1 MENLEPLLKEKEDKF
16 YFVNEEKPKKNKNK
30 IEIIVTS
37 IVSAIVLWLMWYS
50 LYPFYVGFVN
60 YDEGHKTEEVVKN
73 EEEINSNSALVNELI
88 SYMDIANDNE
98 LSSVFPIYNNTTI
111 TNDAVTSMQKLM
123 IIFKYLGVTCNANE
137 VVKDLEEIKSVAR
150 KIFNDDSFVEDFI
163 KENSSFEE
171 YNVIYDEIDNTYI
184 IKLNSCKSSQNF
196 TFKRVIKATSTDE
209 EIYIY
214 QAFGY
219 FVKGTDNKYFVYGN
233 ALKIEPIGEFID
245 EVGNKEFN
253 DIDKLNQYKWTFKKS
268 SDNNYYFVSVT
279 PVI

>member
-60 YDEGHKTEEVVKN
+60 YDEGHKTEEVVKK
-73 EEEINSNSALVNELI
+73 EEEINANSALVNELI
-88 SYMDIANDNE
+88 SYFDVTNDNE
-98 LSSVFPIYNNTTI
+98 LSNLLAIYSSNEI
-111 TNDAVTSMQKLM
+111 TSNAVSSEQKLM
-123 IIFKYLGVTCNANE
+123 VVFKSLGVTCSGNE
-137 VVKDLEEIKSVAR
+137 VIKGLEEIKSEAR
-150 KIFNDDSFVEDFI
+150 KIFNDDTFAEDLNI
-163 KENSSFEE
+163 SLDGYSIT
-171 YNVIYDEIDNTYI
+171 YNETNNNYT
-184 IKLNSCKSSQNF
+184 IKLNSCPSSEDFIVKS
-196 TFKRVIKATSTDE
+196 VVKATRADD

-219 FVKGTDNKYFVYGN
+219 FIKGPENKYFVYDS
-233 ALKIEPIGEFID
+233 ALKTNQIGEFID
-245 EVGNKEFN
+245 EAGNKEFN
-253 DIDKLNQYKWTFKKS
+253 QFEKLKQFKWTFKKS

>member
-37 IVSAIVLWLMWYS
+37 IVSAIVLWLMWYC

-60 YDEGHKTEEVVKN
+60 YDEGHKTKEVVKN
-73 EEEINSNSALVNELI
+73 EEEINANSALVNELI
-88 SYMDIANDNE
+88 SYFDVTNDNE
-98 LSSVFPIYNNTTI
+98 LSNLLAIYSSNEITSNSV
-111 TNDAVTSMQKLM
+111 SSEQKLM
-123 IIFKYLGVTCNANE
+123 VVFKSLGITCSGNE
-137 VVKDLEEIKSVAR
+137 VIKGLEEIKSEAR
-150 KIFNDDSFVEDFI
+150 KIFNDDTFAEDLNI
-163 KENSSFEE
+163 SLDGYSIT
-171 YNVIYDEIDNTYI
+171 YNETNNNYT
-184 IKLNSCKSSQNF
+184 IKLNSCPSSEDFIVKS
-196 TFKRVIKATSTDE
+196 VVKATSTDD

-219 FVKGTDNKYFVYGN
+219 FVKGPENKYFVYDS
-233 ALKIEPIGEFID
+233 ALKTNQIGEFID
-245 EVGNKEFN
+245 EAGNKEFN
-253 DIDKLNQYKWTFKKS
+253 QFEKLKQFKWTFKKS

>member
-73 EEEINSNSALVNELI
+73 EEEINANSALINELI
-88 SYMDIANDNE
+88 SYFDVTNDNE
-98 LSSVFPIYNNTTI
+98 LSNLLAIYSSNEI
-111 TNDAVTSMQKLM
+111 TSNAVSSEQKLM
-123 IIFKYLGVTCNANE
+123 VVFKSLGVTCNGNE
-137 VVKDLEEIKSVAR
+137 VVKGLEEIKSEAR
-150 KIFNDDSFVEDFI
+150 KIFNDDTFAEDLNI
-163 KENSSFEE
+163 SLDGYSIT
-171 YNVIYDEIDNTYI
+171 YNETNNNYT
-184 IKLNSCKSSQNF
+184 IKLNSCPASEDFIVKS
-196 TFKRVIKATSTDE
+196 VVKATRADD

-219 FVKGTDNKYFVYGN
+219 FVKGPENKYFVYDS
-233 ALKIEPIGEFID
+233 ALKTNQIGEFID

-253 DIDKLNQYKWTFKKS
+253 QIEELKQFKWTFKKS

>member
-37 IVSAIVLWLMWYS
+37 IVSAIVLWLMWYC

-60 YDEGHKTEEVVKN
+60 YDEGHKTKEVVKN
-73 EEEINSNSALVNELI
+73 EEEINANSALVNELI
-88 SYMDIANDNE
+88 SYFDVTNDNE
-98 LSSVFPIYNNTTI
+98 LSNLLAIYSSNEI
-111 TNDAVTSMQKLM
+111 TSNAVSSEQKLM
-123 IIFKYLGVTCNANE
+123 VVFKSLGVTCSGNE
-137 VVKDLEEIKSVAR
+137 VIKGLEEIKSEAR
-150 KIFNDDSFVEDFI
+150 KIFNDDTFAEDLNI
-163 KENSSFEE
+163 SLDGYSIT
-171 YNVIYDEIDNTYI
+171 YNETNNNYT
-184 IKLNSCKSSQNF
+184 IKLNSCPSSEDFIVKS
-196 TFKRVIKATSTDE
+196 VVKATSTDD

-219 FVKGTDNKYFVYGN
+219 FVKGPENKYFVYDS
-233 ALKIEPIGEFID
+233 ALKTNQIGEFID
-245 EVGNKEFN
+245 EAGNKEFN
-253 DIDKLNQYKWTFKKS
+253 QFEKLKQFKWTFKKS

>member
-37 IVSAIVLWLMWYS
+37 IVSAIVLWLMWYC

-60 YDEGHKTEEVVKN
+60 YDEGHKTKEVVKN
-73 EEEINSNSALVNELI
+73 EEEINANSALVNELI
-88 SYMDIANDNE
+88 SYFDVTNDNE
-98 LSSVFPIYNNTTI
+98 LSNLLAIYSSNEI
-111 TNDAVTSMQKLM
+111 TSNAVSSEQKLM
-123 IIFKYLGVTCNANE
+123 VVFKSLGITCSGNE
-137 VVKDLEEIKSVAR
+137 VIKGLEEIKSEAR
-150 KIFNDDSFVEDFI
+150 KIFNDDTFAEDLNI
-163 KENSSFEE
+163 SLDGYSIT
-171 YNVIYDEIDNTYI
+171 YNETNNNYT
-184 IKLNSCKSSQNF
+184 IKLNSCPSSEDFIVKS
-196 TFKRVIKATSTDE
+196 VVKATSTDD

-219 FVKGTDNKYFVYGN
+219 FVKGPENKYFVYDS
-233 ALKIEPIGEFID
+233 ALKTNQIGEFID
-245 EVGNKEFN
+245 DSGNKEFN
-253 DIDKLNQYKWTFKKS
+253 QFEKLKQFKWTFKKS

>member
-37 IVSAIVLWLMWYS
+37 IVSAIVLWLMWYC

-60 YDEGHKTEEVVKN
+60 YDEGHKTKEVVKN
-73 EEEINSNSALVNELI
+73 EEEINANSALVNELI
-88 SYMDIANDNE
+88 SYFDVTNDNE
-98 LSSVFPIYNNTTI
+98 LSNLLAIYSSNEI
-111 TNDAVTSMQKLM
+111 TSNAISSEQKLM
-123 IIFKYLGVTCNANE
+123 VVFKSLGVTCSGNE
-137 VVKDLEEIKSVAR
+137 VIKGLEEIKSEAR
-150 KIFNDDSFVEDFI
+150 KIFNDDTFAEDLNI
-163 KENSSFEE
+163 SLDGYSIT
-171 YNVIYDEIDNTYI
+171 YNETNNNYT
-184 IKLNSCKSSQNF
+184 IKLNSCPSSEDFIVKS
-196 TFKRVIKATSTDE
+196 VVKATSADD

-219 FVKGTDNKYFVYGN
+219 FVKGPENKYFVYDS
-233 ALKIEPIGEFID
+233 ALKTNQIGEFID
-245 EVGNKEFN
+245 EAGNKEFN
-253 DIDKLNQYKWTFKKS
+253 QFEKLKQFKWTFKKS

>member
-60 YDEGHKTEEVVKN
+60 YDDGHKTEEVVKN
-73 EEEINSNSALVNELI
+73 EEEINVNSALINELI
-88 SYMDIANDNE
+88 SYFDVTNDNE
-98 LSSVFPIYNNTTI
+98 LSNLLAIYSSNEI
-111 TNDAVTSMQKLM
+111 TSNAVSSEQKLM
-123 IIFKYLGVTCNANE
+123 VVFKSLGVTCSGNE
-137 VVKDLEEIKSVAR
+137 VIKGLEEIKSEAR
-150 KIFNDDSFVEDFI
+150 KIFNDDTFAEDLNI
-163 KENSSFEE
+163 SLDGYSIT
-171 YNVIYDEIDNTYI
+171 YNETNNNYT
-184 IKLNSCKSSQNF
+184 IKLNSCPSSEDFIVKS
-196 TFKRVIKATSTDE
+196 VVKATRADD

-219 FVKGTDNKYFVYGN
+219 FIKGPENKYFVYDS
-233 ALKIEPIGEFID
+233 ALKTNQIGEFID
-245 EVGNKEFN
+245 EAGNKEFN
-253 DIDKLNQYKWTFKKS
+253 QFEKLKQFKWTFKKS

>member
-37 IVSAIVLWLMWYS
+37 IVSAIVLWLMWYC

-60 YDEGHKTEEVVKN
+60 YDEGHKTKEVVKN
-73 EEEINSNSALVNELI
+73 EEEINANSALVNELI
-88 SYMDIANDNE
+88 SYFDVTNDNE
-98 LSSVFPIYNNTTI
+98 LSNLLAIYSSNEI
-111 TNDAVTSMQKLM
+111 TSNAVSSEQKLM
-123 IIFKYLGVTCNANE
+123 VVFKSLGITCSGNE
-137 VVKDLEEIKSVAR
+137 VIKGLEEIKSEAR
-150 KIFNDDSFVEDFI
+150 KIFNDDTFAEDLNI
-163 KENSSFEE
+163 SLDGYSIT
-171 YNVIYDEIDNTYI
+171 YNETNNNYT
-184 IKLNSCKSSQNF
+184 IKLNSCPSSEDFIVKS
-196 TFKRVIKATSTDE
+196 VVKATSTDD

-219 FVKGTDNKYFVYGN
+219 FIKGPENKYFVYDS
-233 ALKIEPIGEFID
+233 ALKTNQIGEFID
-245 EVGNKEFN
+245 EAGTKEFN
-253 DIDKLNQYKWTFKKS
+253 EVEKLKQFKWTFKKS

>member
-37 IVSAIVLWLMWYS
+37 IVSAIVLWLMWYC

-60 YDEGHKTEEVVKN
+60 YDEGHKTKEVVKN
-73 EEEINSNSALVNELI
+73 EEEINANSALVNELI
-88 SYMDIANDNE
+88 SYFDVTNDNE
-98 LSSVFPIYNNTTI
+98 LSNLLAIYSSNEI
-111 TNDAVTSMQKLM
+111 TSNAVSSEQKLM
-123 IIFKYLGVTCNANE
+123 VVFKSLEITCSGNE
-137 VVKDLEEIKSVAR
+137 VIKGLEEIKSEAR
-150 KIFNDDSFVEDFI
+150 KIFNDDTFAEDLNI
-163 KENSSFEE
+163 SLDGYSIT
-171 YNVIYDEIDNTYI
+171 YNETNNNYT
-184 IKLNSCKSSQNF
+184 IKLNSCPSSEDFIVKS
-196 TFKRVIKATSTDE
+196 VVKATSTDD

-219 FVKGTDNKYFVYGN
+219 FVKGPENKYFVYDS
-233 ALKIEPIGEFID
+233 ALKTNQIGEFID
-245 EVGNKEFN
+245 EAGTKEFN
-253 DIDKLNQYKWTFKKS
+253 EVEKLKQFKWTFKKS

>member
-60 YDEGHKTEEVVKN
+60 YDDGHKTEEVVKN
-73 EEEINSNSALVNELI
+73 EEEINVNSALINELI
-88 SYMDIANDNE
+88 SYFDVTNDNE
-98 LSSVFPIYNNTTI
+98 LSNLLAIYSSNEI
-111 TNDAVTSMQKLM
+111 TSNAVSSEQKLM
-123 IIFKYLGVTCNANE
+123 VVFKSLGVTCSGNE
-137 VVKDLEEIKSVAR
+137 VVKGLEEIKSEAR
-150 KIFNDDSFVEDFI
+150 KIFNDDTFAEDLNI
-163 KENSSFEE
+163 SLDGYSIT
-171 YNVIYDEIDNTYI
+171 YNETNNNYT
-184 IKLNSCKSSQNF
+184 IKLNSCPASEDFIVKS
-196 TFKRVIKATSTDE
+196 VVKATNADD

-219 FVKGTDNKYFVYGN
+219 FVKGPENKYFVYDS
-233 ALKIEPIGEFID
+233 ALKTNQIGEFID
-245 EVGNKEFN
+245 EAGTKEFN
-253 DIDKLNQYKWTFKKS
+253 EVEKLKQFKWTFKKS

>member
-1 MENLEPLLKEKEDKF
+1 LKEKEDKF

-60 YDEGHKTEEVVKN
+60 YDDGHKTEEVVKN
-73 EEEINSNSALVNELI
+73 EEEINVNSALINELI
-88 SYMDIANDNE
+88 SYFDVTNDNE
-98 LSSVFPIYNNTTI
+98 LSNLLAIYSSNEI
-111 TNDAVTSMQKLM
+111 TSNAVSSEQKLM
-123 IIFKYLGVTCNANE
+123 VVFKSLGVTCSGNE
-137 VVKDLEEIKSVAR
+137 VIKGLEEIKSEAR
-150 KIFNDDSFVEDFI
+150 KIFNDDTFAEDLNI
-163 KENSSFEE
+163 SLDGYSIT
-171 YNVIYDEIDNTYI
+171 YNETNNNYT
-184 IKLNSCKSSQNF
+184 IKLNSCPSSEDFIVKS
-196 TFKRVIKATSTDE
+196 VVKATSTDD

-219 FVKGTDNKYFVYGN
+219 FIKGPENKYFVYDS
-233 ALKIEPIGEFID
+233 ALKTNQIGEFID
-245 EVGNKEFN
+245 EAGTKEFN
-253 DIDKLNQYKWTFKKS
+253 EVEKLKQFKWTFKKS

>member
-37 IVSAIVLWLMWYS
+37 IVSAIVLWLMWYC

-60 YDEGHKTEEVVKN
+60 YDEGHKTKEVVKN
-73 EEEINSNSALVNELI
+73 EEEINANSALVNELI
-88 SYMDIANDNE
+88 SYFDVTNDNE
-98 LSSVFPIYNNTTI
+98 LSNLLAIYSSNEI
-111 TNDAVTSMQKLM
+111 TSNAVSSEQKLM
-123 IIFKYLGVTCNANE
+123 VVFKSLGITCSGNE
-137 VVKDLEEIKSVAR
+137 VIKGLEEIKSEAR
-150 KIFNDDSFVEDFI
+150 KIFNDDTFAEDLNI
-163 KENSSFEE
+163 SLDGYSIT
-171 YNVIYDEIDNTYI
+171 YNETNNNYT
-184 IKLNSCKSSQNF
+184 IKLNSCPSSEDFIVKS
-196 TFKRVIKATSTDE
+196 VVKATSTDD

-219 FVKGTDNKYFVYGN
+219 FVKGPENKYFVYDS
-233 ALKIEPIGEFID
+233 ALKTNQIGEFID
-245 EVGNKEFN
+245 EAGNKEFN
-253 DIDKLNQYKWTFKKS
+253 QFEKLKQFKWTFKKS

>member
-73 EEEINSNSALVNELI
+73 EEEINVNSALINELI
-88 SYMDIANDNE
+88 SYFDVTNDNE
-98 LSSVFPIYNNTTI
+98 LSNLLAIYSSNEI
-111 TNDAVTSMQKLM
+111 TSNAVSSEQKLM
-123 IIFKYLGVTCNANE
+123 VVFKSLGVTCSGNE
-137 VVKDLEEIKSVAR
+137 VIKGLEEIKSEAR
-150 KIFNDDSFVEDFI
+150 KIFNDDTFAEDLNI
-163 KENSSFEE
+163 SLDGYSIT
-171 YNVIYDEIDNTYI
+171 YNETNNNYT
-184 IKLNSCKSSQNF
+184 IKLNSCPASEDFIVKS
-196 TFKRVIKATSTDE
+196 VVKATSTDD

-219 FVKGTDNKYFVYGN
+219 FVKGPENKYFVYDS
-233 ALKIEPIGEFID
+233 ALKTNQIGEFID
-245 EVGNKEFN
+245 EAGTKEFN
-253 DIDKLNQYKWTFKKS
+253 EVEKLKQFKWTFKKS

>member
-37 IVSAIVLWLMWYS
+37 IVSAIVLWLMWYC

-60 YDEGHKTEEVVKN
+60 YDEGHKTKEVVKN
-73 EEEINSNSALVNELI
+73 EEEINANSALVNELI
-88 SYMDIANDNE
+88 SYFDVTNDNE
-98 LSSVFPIYNNTTI
+98 LSNLLAIYSSNEI
-111 TNDAVTSMQKLM
+111 TSNAVSSEQKLM
-123 IIFKYLGVTCNANE
+123 VVFKSLGVTCSGNE
-137 VVKDLEEIKSVAR
+137 VVKGLEEIKSEAR
-150 KIFNDDSFVEDFI
+150 KIFNDDTFAEDLNI
-163 KENSSFEE
+163 SLDGYSIT
-171 YNVIYDEIDNTYI
+171 YNETNNNYT
-184 IKLNSCKSSQNF
+184 IKLNSCPSSEDFIVKS
-196 TFKRVIKATSTDE
+196 VVKATSTDD

-219 FVKGTDNKYFVYGN
+219 FVKGPENKYFVYDS
-233 ALKIEPIGEFID
+233 ALKTNQIGEFID
-245 EVGNKEFN
+245 EAGNKEFN
-253 DIDKLNQYKWTFKKS
+253 QFEKLKQFKWTFKKS

>member
-60 YDEGHKTEEVVKN
+60 YDEGHKTEEVVKK
-73 EEEINSNSALVNELI
+73 EEEINANSALVNELI
-88 SYMDIANDNE
+88 SYFDVTNDNE
-98 LSSVFPIYNNTTI
+98 LSNLLAIYSSNEI
-111 TNDAVTSMQKLM
+111 TSNAVSSEQKLM
-123 IIFKYLGVTCNANE
+123 VVFKSLGVTCSGNE
-137 VVKDLEEIKSVAR
+137 VIKGLEEIKSEAR
-150 KIFNDDSFVEDFI
+150 KIFNDDTFAEDLNI
-163 KENSSFEE
+163 SLDGYSIT
-171 YNVIYDEIDNTYI
+171 YNETNNNYT
-184 IKLNSCKSSQNF
+184 IKLNSCPASEDFIVKS
-196 TFKRVIKATSTDE
+196 VVKATSTDD

-219 FVKGTDNKYFVYGN
+219 FIKGPENKYFVYDS
-233 ALKIEPIGEFID
+233 ALKTNQIGEFID
-245 EVGNKEFN
+245 EAGTKEFN
-253 DIDKLNQYKWTFKKS
+253 EVEKLKQFKWTFKKS

>member
-16 YFVNEEKPKKNKNK
+16 YFVNEEKSKKNKNK

-73 EEEINSNSALVNELI
+73 EEEINVNSALINELI
-88 SYMDIANDNE
+88 SYFDVTNDNE
-98 LSSVFPIYNNTTI
+98 LSNLLAIYSSNEI
-111 TNDAVTSMQKLM
+111 TSNAVSSEQKLM
-123 IIFKYLGVTCNANE
+123 VVFKSLGVTCSGNE
-137 VVKDLEEIKSVAR
+137 VVKGLEEIKSEAR
-150 KIFNDDSFVEDFI
+150 KIFNDDTFAEDLNI
-163 KENSSFEE
+163 SLDGYSIT
-171 YNVIYDEIDNTYI
+171 YNETNNNYA
-184 IKLNSCKSSQNF
+184 IKLNSCPASEDFIVKS
-196 TFKRVIKATSTDE
+196 VVKATNADD

-219 FVKGTDNKYFVYGN
+219 FVKGPENKYFVYDS
-233 ALKIEPIGEFID
+233 ALKTNQIGEFID
-245 EVGNKEFN
+245 EAGTKEFN
-253 DIDKLNQYKWTFKKS
+253 EVEKLKQFKWTFKKS

>member
-60 YDEGHKTEEVVKN
+60 YDDGHKTEEVVKN
-73 EEEINSNSALVNELI
+73 EEEINVNSALVNELI
-88 SYMDIANDNE
+88 SYFDVTNDNE
-98 LSSVFPIYNNTTI
+98 LSNLLAIYSSNEI
-111 TNDAVTSMQKLM
+111 TSNAVSSEQKLM
-123 IIFKYLGVTCNANE
+123 VVFKSLGITCSGNE
-137 VVKDLEEIKSVAR
+137 VIKGLEEIKSEAR
-150 KIFNDDSFVEDFI
+150 KIFNDDTFAEDLNI
-163 KENSSFEE
+163 SLDGYSIT
-171 YNVIYDEIDNTYI
+171 YNETNNNYT
-184 IKLNSCKSSQNF
+184 IKLNSCPSSEDFIVKS
-196 TFKRVIKATSTDE
+196 VVKATSTDD

-219 FVKGTDNKYFVYGN
+219 FVKGPENKYFVYDS
-233 ALKIEPIGEFID
+233 ALKTNQIGEFID
-245 EVGNKEFN
+245 EAGTKEFN
-253 DIDKLNQYKWTFKKS
+253 EVEKLKQFKWTFKKS

>member
-73 EEEINSNSALVNELI
+73 EEEINVNSALINELI
-88 SYMDIANDNE
+88 SYFDVTNDNE
-98 LSSVFPIYNNTTI
+98 LSNLLAIYSSNEI
-111 TNDAVTSMQKLM
+111 TSNAVSSEQKLM
-123 IIFKYLGVTCNANE
+123 VVFKSLGVTCSGNE
-137 VVKDLEEIKSVAR
+137 VVKGLEEIKSEAR
-150 KIFNDDSFVEDFI
+150 KIFNDDTFAEDLNI
-163 KENSSFEE
+163 SLDGYSIT
-171 YNVIYDEIDNTYI
+171 YNETNNNYA
-184 IKLNSCKSSQNF
+184 IKLNSCPASEDFIVKS
-196 TFKRVIKATSTDE
+196 VVKATRADD

-219 FVKGTDNKYFVYGN
+219 FVKGPENKYFVYDS
-233 ALKIEPIGEFID
+233 ALKTNQIGEFID
-245 EVGNKEFN
+245 EAGTKEFN
-253 DIDKLNQYKWTFKKS
+253 EVEKLKQFKWTFKKS

>member
-16 YFVNEEKPKKNKNK
+16 YFVNEEKSKKNKNK

-73 EEEINSNSALVNELI
+73 EEEINVNSALINELI
-88 SYMDIANDNE
+88 SYFDVTNDNE
-98 LSSVFPIYNNTTI
+98 LSNLLAIYSSNEI
-111 TNDAVTSMQKLM
+111 TSNAVSSEQKLM
-123 IIFKYLGVTCNANE
+123 VVFKSLGVTCSGNE
-137 VVKDLEEIKSVAR
+137 VVKGLEEIKSEAR
-150 KIFNDDSFVEDFI
+150 KIFNDDTFAEDLNI
-163 KENSSFEE
+163 SLDGYSIT
-171 YNVIYDEIDNTYI
+171 YNETNNNYA
-184 IKLNSCKSSQNF
+184 IKLNSCPASEDFIVKS
-196 TFKRVIKATSTDE
+196 VVKATNADDK
-209 EIYIY
+209 IYIY

-219 FVKGTDNKYFVYGN
+219 FVKGPENKYFVYDS
-233 ALKIEPIGEFID
+233 ALKTNQIGEFID
-245 EVGNKEFN
+245 EAGTKEFN
-253 DIDKLNQYKWTFKKS
+253 EVEKLKQFKWTFKKS

>member
-60 YDEGHKTEEVVKN
+60 YDEGHKTKEVVKN
-73 EEEINSNSALVNELI
+73 EEEINANSALVNELI
-88 SYMDIANDNE
+88 SYFDVTNDNE
-98 LSSVFPIYNNTTI
+98 LSNLLAIYSSNEI
-111 TNDAVTSMQKLM
+111 TSNAVSSEQKLM
-123 IIFKYLGVTCNANE
+123 VVFKSLGVTCSGNE
-137 VVKDLEEIKSVAR
+137 VVKGLEEIKSEAR
-150 KIFNDDSFVEDFI
+150 KIFNDDTFAEDLNI
-163 KENSSFEE
+163 SLDGYSIT
-171 YNVIYDEIDNTYI
+171 YNETNNNYT
-184 IKLNSCKSSQNF
+184 IKLNSCPSSEDFIVKS
-196 TFKRVIKATSTDE
+196 VVKATSTDD

-219 FVKGTDNKYFVYGN
+219 FVKGPENKYFVYDS
-233 ALKIEPIGEFID
+233 ALKTNQIGEFID
-245 EVGNKEFN
+245 EAGNKEFN
-253 DIDKLNQYKWTFKKS
+253 QFEKLKQFKWTFKKS

>member
-73 EEEINSNSALVNELI
+73 EEEINANSALVNELI
-88 SYMDIANDNE
+88 SYFDVTNDNE
-98 LSSVFPIYNNTTI
+98 LSNLLAIYSSNEI
-111 TNDAVTSMQKLM
+111 TSNAVSSEQKLM
-123 IIFKYLGVTCNANE
+123 VVFKSLGVTCSGNE
-137 VVKDLEEIKSVAR
+137 VIKGLEEIKSEAR
-150 KIFNDDSFVEDFI
+150 KIFNDDTFAEDLNI
-163 KENSSFEE
+163 SLDGYSIT
-171 YNVIYDEIDNTYI
+171 YNETNNNYT
-184 IKLNSCKSSQNF
+184 IKLNSCPSSEDFIVKS
-196 TFKRVIKATSTDE
+196 VVKATSTDD

-219 FVKGTDNKYFVYGN
+219 FVKGPENKYFVYDS
-233 ALKIEPIGEFID
+233 ALKTNQIGEFID
-245 EVGNKEFN
+245 EAGNKEFN
-253 DIDKLNQYKWTFKKS
+253 QFEKLKQ
-268 SDNNYYFVSVT
+268 
-279 PVI
+279 

>member
-37 IVSAIVLWLMWYS
+37 IVSAIVLWLMWYC

-60 YDEGHKTEEVVKN
+60 YDEGHKTKEVVKN
-73 EEEINSNSALVNELI
+73 EEEINANSALVNELI
-88 SYMDIANDNE
+88 SYFDVTNDNE
-98 LSSVFPIYNNTTI
+98 LSNLLAIYSSNEI
-111 TNDAVTSMQKLM
+111 TSNAVSSEQKLM
-123 IIFKYLGVTCNANE
+123 VVFKSLGITCSGNE
-137 VVKDLEEIKSVAR
+137 VIKGLEEIKNEAR
-150 KIFNDDSFVEDFI
+150 KIFNDDTFAEDLNI
-163 KENSSFEE
+163 SLDGYSIT
-171 YNVIYDEIDNTYI
+171 YNETNNNYT
-184 IKLNSCKSSQNF
+184 IKLNSCPSSEDFIVKS
-196 TFKRVIKATSTDE
+196 VVKATNADD

-219 FVKGTDNKYFVYGN
+219 FIKGPENKYFVYDS
-233 ALKIEPIGEFID
+233 ALKTNQIGEFID
-245 EVGNKEFN
+245 EAGTKEFN
-253 DIDKLNQYKWTFKKS
+253 EVEKLKQFKWTFKKS

>member
-60 YDEGHKTEEVVKN
+60 YDDGHKTEEVVKN
-73 EEEINSNSALVNELI
+73 EEEINANSALVNELI
-88 SYMDIANDNE
+88 SYFDVTNDNE
-98 LSSVFPIYNNTTI
+98 LSNLLAIYSSNEI
-111 TNDAVTSMQKLM
+111 TSNAVSSEQKLM
-123 IIFKYLGVTCNANE
+123 VVFKSLGITCSGNE
-137 VVKDLEEIKSVAR
+137 VIKGLEEIKSEAR
-150 KIFNDDSFVEDFI
+150 KIFNDDTFAEDLNI
-163 KENSSFEE
+163 SLDGYSIT
-171 YNVIYDEIDNTYI
+171 YNETNNNYT
-184 IKLNSCKSSQNF
+184 IKLNSCPSSEDFIVKS
-196 TFKRVIKATSTDE
+196 VVKATSTDD

-219 FVKGTDNKYFVYGN
+219 FVKGPENKYFVYDS
-233 ALKIEPIGEFID
+233 ALKTNQIGEFID
-245 EVGNKEFN
+245 EAGNKEFN
-253 DIDKLNQYKWTFKKS
+253 QFEKLKQFKWTFKKS

>member
-60 YDEGHKTEEVVKN
+60 YDEGHKTKEVVKN
-73 EEEINSNSALVNELI
+73 EEEINANSALVNELI
-88 SYMDIANDNE
+88 SYFDVTNDNE
-98 LSSVFPIYNNTTI
+98 LSNLLAIYSSNEI
-111 TNDAVTSMQKLM
+111 TSNAVSSEQKLM
-123 IIFKYLGVTCNANE
+123 VVFKSLGITCSGNE
-137 VVKDLEEIKSVAR
+137 VIKGLEEIKSEAR
-150 KIFNDDSFVEDFI
+150 KIFNDDTFAEDLNI
-163 KENSSFEE
+163 SLDGYSIT
-171 YNVIYDEIDNTYI
+171 YNETNNNYT
-184 IKLNSCKSSQNF
+184 IKLNSCPSSEDFIVKS
-196 TFKRVIKATSTDE
+196 VVKATSTDD

-219 FVKGTDNKYFVYGN
+219 FVKGPENKYFVYDS
-233 ALKIEPIGEFID
+233 ALKTNQIGEFID
-245 EVGNKEFN
+245 EAGNKEFN
-253 DIDKLNQYKWTFKKS
+253 QFEKLKQFKWTFKKS

>member
-37 IVSAIVLWLMWYS
+37 IVSAIVLWLMWYC

-60 YDEGHKTEEVVKN
+60 YDEGHKTKEVVKN
-73 EEEINSNSALVNELI
+73 EEEINANSALVNELI
-88 SYMDIANDNE
+88 SYFDVTNDNE
-98 LSSVFPIYNNTTI
+98 LSNLLAIYSSNEI
-111 TNDAVTSMQKLM
+111 TSNAVSSEQKLM
-123 IIFKYLGVTCNANE
+123 VVFKSLGITCSGNE
-137 VVKDLEEIKSVAR
+137 VIKGLEEIKSEAR
-150 KIFNDDSFVEDFI
+150 KIFNDDTFAEDLNI
-163 KENSSFEE
+163 SLDGYSIT
-171 YNVIYDEIDNTYI
+171 YNETNNNYT
-184 IKLNSCKSSQNF
+184 IKLNSCPSSEDFIVKS
-196 TFKRVIKATSTDE
+196 VVKATSTDD

-219 FVKGTDNKYFVYGN
+219 FVKGPENKYFVYDS
-233 ALKIEPIGEFID
+233 ALKTNQIGEFID
-245 EVGNKEFN
+245 EASTKEFN
-253 DIDKLNQYKWTFKKS
+253 QFEKLKQFKWTFKKS

>member
-1 MENLEPLLKEKEDKF
+1 MENFEPLLKEKEDKF

-60 YDEGHKTEEVVKN
+60 YDEGHKTKEVVKN
-73 EEEINSNSALVNELI
+73 EEEINANSALVNELI
-88 SYMDIANDNE
+88 SYFDVTNDNE
-98 LSSVFPIYNNTTI
+98 LSNLLAIYSSNEI
-111 TNDAVTSMQKLM
+111 TSNAVSSEQKLM
-123 IIFKYLGVTCNANE
+123 VVFKSLGITCSGNE
-137 VVKDLEEIKSVAR
+137 VIKGLEEIKSEAR
-150 KIFNDDSFVEDFI
+150 KIFNDDTFAEDLNI
-163 KENSSFEE
+163 SLDGYSIT
-171 YNVIYDEIDNTYI
+171 YNETNNNYT
-184 IKLNSCKSSQNF
+184 IKLNSCPSSEDFIVKS
-196 TFKRVIKATSTDE
+196 VVKATSTDD

-219 FVKGTDNKYFVYGN
+219 FVKGPENKYFVYDS
-233 ALKIEPIGEFID
+233 ALKTNQIGEFID
-245 EVGNKEFN
+245 EAGNKEFN
-253 DIDKLNQYKWTFKKS
+253 QFEKLKQFKWTFKKS

>member
-16 YFVNEEKPKKNKNK
+16 YFVNEEKSKKNKNK

-73 EEEINSNSALVNELI
+73 EEEINVNSALINELI
-88 SYMDIANDNE
+88 SYFDVTNDNE
-98 LSSVFPIYNNTTI
+98 LSNLLAIYSSNEI
-111 TNDAVTSMQKLM
+111 TSNAVSSEQKLM
-123 IIFKYLGVTCNANE
+123 VVFKSLGVTCSGNE
-137 VVKDLEEIKSVAR
+137 VVKGLEEIKSEAR
-150 KIFNDDSFVEDFI
+150 KIFNDDTFAEDLNI
-163 KENSSFEE
+163 SLDGYSIT
-171 YNVIYDEIDNTYI
+171 YNETNNNYA
-184 IKLNSCKSSQNF
+184 IKLNSCPASEDFIVKS
-196 TFKRVIKATSTDE
+196 VVKATRADD

-219 FVKGTDNKYFVYGN
+219 FVKGPENKYFVYDS
-233 ALKIEPIGEFID
+233 ALKTNQIGEFID
-245 EVGNKEFN
+245 EAGTKEFN
-253 DIDKLNQYKWTFKKS
+253 EVEKLKQFKWTFKKS

>member
-60 YDEGHKTEEVVKN
+60 YDEGHKTKEVVKN
-73 EEEINSNSALVNELI
+73 EEEINANSALVNELI
-88 SYMDIANDNE
+88 SYFDVTNDNE
-98 LSSVFPIYNNTTI
+98 LSNLLAIYSSNEI
-111 TNDAVTSMQKLM
+111 TSNAVSSEQKLM
-123 IIFKYLGVTCNANE
+123 VVFKSLGVTCSGNE
-137 VVKDLEEIKSVAR
+137 VIKGLEEIKSEAR
-150 KIFNDDSFVEDFI
+150 KIFNDDTFAEDLNI
-163 KENSSFEE
+163 SLDGYSIT
-171 YNVIYDEIDNTYI
+171 YNETNNNYT
-184 IKLNSCKSSQNF
+184 IKLNSCPSSEDFIVKS
-196 TFKRVIKATSTDE
+196 VVKATSTDD

-219 FVKGTDNKYFVYGN
+219 FVKGPENKYFVYDS
-233 ALKIEPIGEFID
+233 ALKTNQIGEFID
-245 EVGNKEFN
+245 EAGTKEFN
-253 DIDKLNQYKWTFKKS
+253 EVEKLKQFKWTFKKS

>member
-73 EEEINSNSALVNELI
+73 EEEINANSALVNELI
-88 SYMDIANDNE
+88 SYFDVTNDNE
-98 LSSVFPIYNNTTI
+98 LSNLLAIYSSNEI
-111 TNDAVTSMQKLM
+111 TSNAVSSEQKLM
-123 IIFKYLGVTCNANE
+123 VVFKSLGVTCSGNE
-137 VVKDLEEIKSVAR
+137 VIKGLEEIKSEAR
-150 KIFNDDSFVEDFI
+150 KIFNDDTFAEDLNI
-163 KENSSFEE
+163 SLDGYSIT
-171 YNVIYDEIDNTYI
+171 YNETNNNYT
-184 IKLNSCKSSQNF
+184 IKLNSCPSSEDFIVKS
-196 TFKRVIKATSTDE
+196 VVKATSTDD

-219 FVKGTDNKYFVYGN
+219 FVKGPENKYFVYDS
-233 ALKIEPIGEFID
+233 ALKTNQIGEFID
-245 EVGNKEFN
+245 EAGNKEFN
-253 DIDKLNQYKWTFKKS
+253 QFEKLKQFKWTFKKS

>member
-73 EEEINSNSALVNELI
+73 EEEINVNSALINELI
-88 SYMDIANDNE
+88 SYFDVTNDNE
-98 LSSVFPIYNNTTI
+98 LSNLLAIYSSNEI
-111 TNDAVTSMQKLM
+111 TSNAVSSEQKLM
-123 IIFKYLGVTCNANE
+123 VVFKSLGVTCSGNE
-137 VVKDLEEIKSVAR
+137 VIKGLEEIKSEAR
-150 KIFNDDSFVEDFI
+150 KIFNDDTFAEDLNI
-163 KENSSFEE
+163 SLDGYSIT
-171 YNVIYDEIDNTYI
+171 YNETNNNYT
-184 IKLNSCKSSQNF
+184 IKLNSCPSSEDFIVKS
-196 TFKRVIKATSTDE
+196 VVKATSTDD

-219 FVKGTDNKYFVYGN
+219 FVKGPENKYFVYDS
-233 ALKIEPIGEFID
+233 ALKTNQIGEFID
-245 EVGNKEFN
+245 EAGTKEFN
-253 DIDKLNQYKWTFKKS
+253 EVEKLKQFKWTFKKS

>member
-16 YFVNEEKPKKNKNK
+16 YFVNEEKSKKNKNK

-73 EEEINSNSALVNELI
+73 EEEINVNSALINELI
-88 SYMDIANDNE
+88 SYFDVTNDNE
-98 LSSVFPIYNNTTI
+98 LSNLLAIYSSNEI
-111 TNDAVTSMQKLM
+111 TSNAVSSEQKLM
-123 IIFKYLGVTCNANE
+123 VVFKSLGVTCSGNE
-137 VVKDLEEIKSVAR
+137 VVKGLEEIKSEAR
-150 KIFNDDSFVEDFI
+150 KIFNDDTFAEDLNI
-163 KENSSFEE
+163 SLDGYSIT
-171 YNVIYDEIDNTYI
+171 YNETNNNYA
-184 IKLNSCKSSQNF
+184 IKLNSCPASEDFIVKS
-196 TFKRVIKATSTDE
+196 VVKATRADDK
-209 EIYIY
+209 IYIY

-219 FVKGTDNKYFVYGN
+219 FVKGPENKYFVYDS
-233 ALKIEPIGEFID
+233 ALKTNQIGEFID
-245 EVGNKEFN
+245 EAGTKEFN
-253 DIDKLNQYKWTFKKS
+253 EVEKLKQFKWTFKKS

>member
-73 EEEINSNSALVNELI
+73 EEEINVNSALINELI
-88 SYMDIANDNE
+88 SYFDVTNDNE
-98 LSSVFPIYNNTTI
+98 LSNLLAIYSSNEI
-111 TNDAVTSMQKLM
+111 TSNAVSSEQKLM
-123 IIFKYLGVTCNANE
+123 VVFKSLGVTCSGNE
-137 VVKDLEEIKSVAR
+137 VVKGLEEIKSEAR
-150 KIFNDDSFVEDFI
+150 KIFNDDTFAEDLNI
-163 KENSSFEE
+163 SLDGYSIT
-171 YNVIYDEIDNTYI
+171 YNETNNNYT
-184 IKLNSCKSSQNF
+184 IKLNSCPASEDFIVKS
-196 TFKRVIKATSTDE
+196 VVKATSTDD

-219 FVKGTDNKYFVYGN
+219 FVKGPENKYFVYDS
-233 ALKIEPIGEFID
+233 ALKTNQIGEFID
-245 EVGNKEFN
+245 EAGNKEFN
-253 DIDKLNQYKWTFKKS
+253 QFEKLKQFKWTFKKS

>member
-37 IVSAIVLWLMWYS
+37 IVSAIVLWLMWYC

-73 EEEINSNSALVNELI
+73 EEEINANSALVNELI
-88 SYMDIANDNE
+88 SYFDVTNDNE
-98 LSSVFPIYNNTTI
+98 LSNLLAIYSSNEI
-111 TNDAVTSMQKLM
+111 TSNAVSSEQKLM
-123 IIFKYLGVTCNANE
+123 VVFKSLGVTCSGNE
-137 VVKDLEEIKSVAR
+137 VIKGLEEIKSEAR
-150 KIFNDDSFVEDFI
+150 KIFNDDTFAEDLNI
-163 KENSSFEE
+163 SLDGYSIT
-171 YNVIYDEIDNTYI
+171 YNETNNNYT
-184 IKLNSCKSSQNF
+184 IKLNSCPSSEDFIVKS
-196 TFKRVIKATSTDE
+196 VVKATSTDD

-219 FVKGTDNKYFVYGN
+219 FVKGPENKYFVYDS
-233 ALKIEPIGEFID
+233 ALKTNQIGEFID
-245 EVGNKEFN
+245 EAGNKEFN
-253 DIDKLNQYKWTFKKS
+253 QFEKLKQFKWTFKKS

>member
-73 EEEINSNSALVNELI
+73 EEEINANSALVNELI
-88 SYMDIANDNE
+88 SYFDVTNDNE
-98 LSSVFPIYNNTTI
+98 LSNLLAIYSSNEI
-111 TNDAVTSMQKLM
+111 TNNAVSSEQKLM
-123 IIFKYLGVTCNANE
+123 VVFKSLGVTCSGNE
-137 VVKDLEEIKSVAR
+137 VVKGLEEIKSEAR
-150 KIFNDDSFVEDFI
+150 KIFNDDTFAEDLNI
-163 KENSSFEE
+163 SLDGYSIT
-171 YNVIYDEIDNTYI
+171 YNETNNNYT
-184 IKLNSCKSSQNF
+184 IKLNSCPASEDFIVKS
-196 TFKRVIKATSTDE
+196 VVKATRADD

-219 FVKGTDNKYFVYGN
+219 FIKGPENKYFVYDS
-233 ALKIEPIGEFID
+233 ALKTNQIGEFID
-245 EVGNKEFN
+245 EAGTKEFN
-253 DIDKLNQYKWTFKKS
+253 EVEKLKQFKWTFKKS